1 MVVSNAVRRSLSS
14 FKLFY
19 KGSTLEITRLEDV
32 PDDWNVSFDI
42 PPSTFYPNGLGRI
55 EAVLRHATMRS
66 TGQEKRL
73 IVFANNTFGN
83 RIDNQLV
90 IRCDKSAPTQS

>member
-55 EAVLRHATMRS
+55 VRGGFKTRDDALNWTRKE
-66 TGQEKRL
+66 
-73 IVFANNTFGN
+73 
-83 RIDNQLV
+83 IDSFH
-90 IRCDKSAPTQS
+90 K